1 MAKYSKGQV
10 VHRLKKNAEKVAQ
23 SCREINMKYK
33 IRKLKNG
40 YRVDKDW
47 S

>member
-1 MAKYSKGQV
+1 MGFSKGRTIHKTKKTADKV
-10 VHRLKKNAEKVAQ
+10 RKSAKAIGVPTRLIKLKK
-23 SCREINMKYK
+23 
-33 IRKLKNG
+33 G